1 MEKSLVVLFNDML
14 LVASQKA
21 AHKTAHA
28 KRVMALDGVR
38 KCDKHIHSNHRHTK
52 SMTQLTAAK
61 NDTNNDDKNDESYD
75 KNVESYVLT
84 LLDYLDRWSWQ
95 T

>member
-38 KCDKHIHSNHRHTK
+38 KRDKHIHSSNHRHPK
-52 SMTQLTAAK
+52 IMTQLIATMI
-61 NDTNNDDKNDESYD
+61 DTNKDDKNNESNN

-84 LLDYLDRWSWQ
+84 LADYLDR
-95 T
+95 

>member
-38 KCDKHIHSNHRHTK
+38 KRDKHIHSNNHRHPEI
-52 SMTQLTAAK
+52 MIQLTATMI
-61 NDTNNDDKNDESYD
+61 DTNKDDKNNESNN

-84 LLDYLDRWSWQ
+84 LAEYLDR
-95 T
+95 